1 MGSSP
6 LSNAV
11 RWQIIGM
18 QEADMSLRQIVQRVG
33 RHHSTVG
40 RTVNKHR
47 LTDDV
52 KDRDQEGLVLHPDE
66 RAMPLDG

>member
-1 MGSSP
+1 
-6 LSNAV
+6 
-11 RWQIIGM
+11 M

-52 KDRDQEGLVLHPDE
+52 KDRDQEGPVLHPDE

>member
-1 MGSSP
+1 MANHWHARSRY
-6 LSNAV
+6 V
-11 RWQIIGM
+11 T
-18 QEADMSLRQIVQRVG
+18 EEIVQRVG

-52 KDRDQEGLVLHPDE
+52 KDRDQEGPVLHPDE